1 MKRKVLAGVM
11 AIAAVILCIG
21 VVKTLSKST
30 NGEKMDTTVVVETE
44 TVQIG
49 TLDSRSTYIGTIS
62 SEGTTSV
69 VATVSGLVEGVHV
82 SVGDFVEEGT
92 LLCDIEDESARL
104 SLESA
109 EKNYE
114 TVLAGYGGSDLSL
127 VKEQVRIAQS
137 NYERSRVLYES
148 GSISRVDFEQVGQS
162 LHSAQAGLASAQANI
177 QAAAHGIET
186 ARYQYSLYHITAP
199 VSGVVEAVHVTA
211 NNFFSSGKAAFVISN
226 GENKTI
232 TFFVTDEVRRCLA
245 VGQPVAAAYQTGDYE
260 GVISEI
266 SGVVDGLT
274 GLFQIKAIIDHA
286 HNLPDGLSVELT
298 MVTHKA
304 EDAALIP
311 CDALYFDNGQAY
323 VYVVEENKAV
333 RKDVELILYTTE
345 RAAIG
350 NGLEAGDEVIV
361 TWSQLLKDG
370 VLVQSVTDVSTDNKE
385 QAE

>member
-1 MKRKVLAGVM
+1 MKRKALAGVM
-11 AIAAVILCIG
+11 VIAAVILCIA
-21 VVKTLSKST
+21 VVKIFGKSAA
-30 NGEKMDTTVVVETE
+30 GEKMDTTVIVETE

-49 TLDSRSTYIGTIS
+49 TLDSSSTYIGTIS

-137 NYERSRVLYES
+137 NYERSRILYES
-148 GSISRVDFEQVGQS
+148 GSISRVDFEQVEQS

-177 QAAAHGIET
+177 QAAEHGIET

-199 VSGVVEAVHVTA
+199 VSGAVEAVHVTA

-245 VGQPVAAAYQTGDYE
+245 VGQPVLAAYQTGAYE

-266 SGVVDGLT
+266 SGVVDGST
-274 GLFQIKAIIDHA
+274 GLFQIKAMIDHA
-286 HNLPDGLSVELT
+286 NNLPDGLSVELT

-304 EDAALIP
+304 ENTALIP

-323 VYVVEENKAV
+323 VYVVDENKAV
-333 RKDVELILYTTE
+333 RRDVELILYTTE
-345 RAAIG
+345 QAAIG
-350 NGLEAGDEVIV
+350 NGLGAGDEVIV
-361 TWSQLLKDG
+361 TWSRLLKDG
-370 VLVQSVTDVSTDNKE
+370 ALVQSVADVSIDNKE
-385 QAE
+385 QTE